1 LPLRAWKTLIAA
13 LLPQELV
20 RVKTLV
26 KTEEKLRRL
35 ETAAVPRAQM
45 KTSARPLEGRGH
57 AELWISAVL
66 RLLDYQHHGPIHAAS

>member
-1 LPLRAWKTLIAA
+1 LPLQARKTLTAA

-35 ETAAVPRAQM
+35 ETAVVPRARM
-45 KTSARPLEGRGH
+45 KTSARHPER
-57 AELWISAVL
+57 
-66 RLLDYQHHGPIHAAS
+66 